1 MEQTESAGNVFD
13 EMGVYW
19 AEIAEKNQ
27 TQRQIDF
34 LKRHLKPG
42 YVLDVACGTGRHM
55 IALAE
60 AGLLYGWFGCFR
72 SSPKNR

>member
-1 MEQTESAGNVFD
+1 MKWA
-13 EMGVYW
+13 VYW

-27 TQRQIDF
+27 TQRQIEF
-34 LKRHLKPG
+34 LKSQLKADG

-60 AGLLYGWFGCFR
+60 AGYCMVGLDVSARLLKIAKQRGATQSG
-72 SSPKNR
+72 